1 MTTKQKIALAVG
13 TGLISA
19 YMVIFVYQRI
29 QRAKSDA
36 SVVSEDEALKILND
50 KSFTSEPDFD
60 EEDTMP
66 KLPSE
71 EVVENTS
78 IDQQLMDYDTLSGY
92 GDY

>member
-1 MTTKQKIALAVG
+1 MTTKQKIAIAVG

-29 QRAKSDA
+29 QRAKADA

-50 KSFTSEPDFD
+50 KSFTSEPEFT
-60 EEDTMP
+60 EEDMTP
-66 KLPSE
+66 QLPNDETVNNLPSQE
-71 EVVENTS
+71 
-78 IDQQLMDYDTLSGY
+78 LMDFEVLTGY

>member
-1 MTTKQKIALAVG
+1 MTTKQKIAIAVG

-36 SVVSEDEALKILND
+36 SVVSEEEALKILND
-50 KSFTSEPDFD
+50 KSFTSEPEFT
-60 EEDTMP
+60 EEDMTP
-66 KLPSE
+66 KLPNDETVDNLHSQE
-71 EVVENTS
+71 
-78 IDQQLMDYDTLSGY
+78 LMDFEVLTGY